1 MDDLQELRNILD
13 DLLSR
18 DQDITARAV
27 ARMHPSIKAA
37 SSITRITSRRELLT
51 EYQDRQTNYRAW
63 RGKSNRRPNAD
74 IVKELAEKS
83 RRLEELESHLCLLAA
98 SHVALVR
105 VVGEMGGF
113 PRWIKFFSNFR
124 EARNLMMAVGALD
137 TTTFS
142 SLEKYD

>member
-18 DQDITARAV
+18 DQDITARAI
-27 ARMHPSIKAA
+27 ARVHSSIKAA
-37 SSITRITSRRELLT
+37 SSITRISSRRELLT
-51 EYQDRQTNYRAW
+51 EYQDRQTNYRTW

-83 RRLEELESHLCLLAA
+83 QRLQELESQLQLLAA

-113 PRWIKFFSNFR
+113 PRWVKFFSNFR
-124 EARNLMMAVGALD
+124 AARQLMMAIGALD
-137 TTTFS
+137 VS
-142 SLEKYD
+142 GLEKYD